1 MHYTIQD
8 MIFIGDAHG
17 RFPELRD
24 RLARF
29 GMEGQTLIQVG
40 DFGVGF
46 RLLPEELRELASLDT
61 LLAEA
66 GNTLYVIRGNHD
78 NPTYFVPN
86 SPLNLPHITFLED
99 YSLLEVEGRK
109 LLLAGGAI
117 SIDRRV
123 RKEGVSYWRDEGFRL
138 DLRRLEQLDLVDLWA
153 VVTHTA
159 PTFVEP
165 HELSDLVRYYLEN
178 DPELLPELR
187 EERQAVDRLYEA
199 VTARSHPEYWLYGHF
214 HSYTNHL
221 IEGTKFIMLNELQFY
236 EARPA

>member
-1 MHYTIQD
+1 L
-8 MIFIGDAHG
+8 IFIGDVHG

-24 RLARF
+24 RLLRF
-29 GMEGQTLIQVG
+29 GMERQTLIQVG

-46 RLLPEELRELASLDT
+46 RPLHEEMRELAALDASLG
-61 LLAEA
+61 EA

-78 NPTYFVPN
+78 NPAYFVTS

-99 YSLLEVEGRK
+99 YSLLEIDGRK

-123 RKEGVSYWRDEGFRL
+123 RREGVSYWRDEGFRL
-138 DLRRLEQLDLVDLWA
+138 DLRRLEQLDLADLWA

-165 HELSDLVRYYLEN
+165 RELSDLVRYYLES
-178 DPELLPELR
+178 DPELLQELR

-199 VTARSHPEYWLYGHF
+199 VTARSRPEYWLYGHF
-214 HSYTNHL
+214 HAYANHM
-221 IEGTKFIMLNELQFY
+221 IEGTNFVLLNELQVY
-236 EARPA
+236 EVRPS

>member
-1 MHYTIQD
+1 
-8 MIFIGDAHG
+8 MIFIGDVHG

-24 RLARF
+24 SLARF

-46 RLLPEELRELASLDT
+46 RPLQEEMRELTALDA
-61 LLAEA
+61 LLAQG

-78 NPTYFVPN
+78 NPAYFVP
-86 SPLNLPHITFLED
+86 SSTLNLPHITFLED
-99 YSLLEVEGRK
+99 YSLLAGEGRK

-123 RKEGVSYWRDEGFRL
+123 RKEGVSYWQDEGFRL
-138 DLRRLEQLDLVDLWA
+138 DRGRLDQLDLSGLWA

-178 DPELLPELR
+178 EPELLQELR

-199 VTARSHPEYWLYGHF
+199 VTARSRPEYWLYGHF
-214 HSYTNHL
+214 HSYANHL
-221 IEGTKFIMLNELQFY
+221 IEGTKFVMLNELQIY
-236 EARPA
+236 QVRPS